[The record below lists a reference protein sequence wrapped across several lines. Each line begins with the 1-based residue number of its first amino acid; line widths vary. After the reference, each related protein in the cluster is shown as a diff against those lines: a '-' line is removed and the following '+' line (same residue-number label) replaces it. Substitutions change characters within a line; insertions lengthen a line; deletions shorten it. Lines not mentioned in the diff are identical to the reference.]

1 MAQSGETK
9 AHESTYGGFIR
20 LLKVG
25 TIVTVVVTA
34 LVVFLIAS

>member
-1 MAQSGETK
+1 MARSGDTK
-9 AHESTYGGFIR
+9 AHENTYGGFVR

-25 TIVTVVVTA
+25 TIVTVLVTA